1 MAEKKEQVKT
11 ERRNREERREQ
22 KKGGRKT
29 AIKVI
34 GITLCVLF
42 VLCVGTVI
50 YLYGQYKKISRD
62 PLDVLVKDDE
72 EHKTIIIDEQGNE
85 HEYIRDDK
93 IVNILLLGLDSSEE
107 RDEKHMGSRSD
118 VMIVLSLDFEHKT
131 ITMMS
136 IPRDTRVNMNKLD
149 YETGEV
155 KTRTV
160 NKINA
165 AYAFGGGPKRF
176 GDKNAVDC
184 VKEFL
189 SCEGKLEINIDYY
202 ASIDLDGMPKLID
215 AVGGV
220 EVVLDRDI
228 SELGKKGDKV
238 TITSANV
245 DTYTRKR
252 KQDGGGVQGRD
263 TRQQELLIAIAKKAK
278 SQGAVNMVTKLY
290 PQVTKYMNTNI
301 NLDEAMALAS
311 FIQGFD
317 MENGI
322 TQYRVKVSGQM
333 INAIYYDIPDMDDL
347 YKFALEHFY
356 KASDN

>member
-1 MAEKKEQVKT
+1 MTEKKEQRNTGKESRV
-11 ERRNREERREQ
+11 ERQE
-22 KKGGRKT
+22 KKSGRKT

-34 GITLCVLF
+34 SITLCVLL
-42 VLCVGTVI
+42 VLCVGAVI
-50 YLYGQYKKISRD
+50 YLYGSYKNISKD
-62 PLDVLVKDDE
+62 PLDVLIKDDE
-72 EHKTIIIDEQGNE
+72 VHKTVIVDDEGNE

-118 VMIVLSLDFEHKT
+118 VMIVVSLDFEHKT

-149 YETGEV
+149 YTTGEV
-155 KTRTV
+155 KSRTI

-189 SCEGKLEINIDYY
+189 SFDGKLDINIDYY

-220 EVVLDRDI
+220 EVILDRDI
-228 SELGKKGDKV
+228 SELGKKGDKI

-263 TRQQELLIAIAKKAK
+263 TRQQELLLAIAKKAK
-278 SQGAVNMVTKLY
+278 SQGAINMVTKLY
-290 PQVTKYMNTNI
+290 PQVTKYMNTNVT
-301 NLDEAMALAS
+301 LDEAMALAS
-311 FIQGFD
+311 FIQGFNMD
-317 MENGI
+317 TGI

-333 INAIYYDIPDMDDL
+333 IDGIYYDIPDMDDL

-356 KASDN
+356 KASEN